1 VYRAASRRS
10 TGVVLVANARVG
22 VPSGVEAVVVG
33 WALDAADNYIAENCG
48 AGDVVVTAD
57 IPLASRALKAGA
69 HAIGH
74 KGRQFTDDNIGEAMG
89 MRDLM
94 KHIRQV
100 TGKEVGPKP
109 FSDKDRRKFM
119 QEFSQLLDSLS
130 KS

>member
-1 VYRAASRRS
+1 MEV
-10 TGVVLVANARVG
+10 
-22 VPSGVEAVVVG
+22 VVVG
-33 WALDAADNYIAENCG
+33 WALDAADNYIAENCR

-74 KGRQFTDDNIGEAMG
+74 KGRAFTDDNIGEAMG

-94 KHIRQV
+94 KQIREV

-119 QEFSQLLDSLS
+119 QEFSRLLDSLT
-130 KS
+130 KK